1 VREDAVG
8 HYDDLLA
15 RRDASFG
22 RAQRAAHRRD
32 APREPGPRNWV
43 PHRYLEVL
51 SHLHDPLAGENLARH
66 EDHRTAT
73 VVAQHGLGDERERD
87 ERLPGPRPCRRGSRR
102 HTRRAARESRPSLGN
117 VTVSGGPAPMR
128 AYIERP
134 HRWTRRGAGGLPGDG
149 GPGRSEGDGAALR
162 PRIDQRTDHGGRAH
176 APSPVPH
183 RSPGQRAR

>member
-51 SHLHDPLAGENLARH
+51 AQLRDPLAGENLARH

-87 ERLPGPRPCRRGSRR
+87 ERLPGPDLVAED
-102 HTRRAARESRPSLGN
+102 RAAILVEPRANRGRLW
-117 VTVSGGPAPMR
+117 VT
-128 AYIERP
+128 
-134 HRWTRRGAGGLPGDG
+134 
-149 GPGRSEGDGAALR
+149 
-162 PRIDQRTDHGGRAH
+162 
-176 APSPVPH
+176 
-183 RSPGQRAR
+183 